1 MITRSVQRSVA
12 VGLTVCLLFLS
23 GAIYAQTVPHTLH
36 HAQHKAATH
45 STALCTW
52 LCAAGQ
58 VLDGMPVI
66 VQTGEGPIATY
77 WARPG
82 AAPVSLSLPATSVRG
97 PPSLSL

>member
-1 MITRSVQRSVA
+1 MPQRVRQSVA
-12 VGLTVCLLFLS
+12 VSLAICLLLLS

-36 HAQHKAATH
+36 HAQHKAGTH

-58 VLDGMPVI
+58 VLDGTTMVL
-66 VQTGEGPIATY
+66 QTGEGPVTTY
-77 WARPG
+77 WARPSSD
-82 AAPVSLSLPATSVRG
+82 PISISHPTTSVRG